1 MPGYVDLSGI
11 CPLIS
16 MGIGVA
22 QRVDLSSLSLVLS
35 FLANNGSSTFTMA
48 LVSDNAAYPGMRMQL
63 TFKSKPKARRISTT
77 ATGVVPGGRP
87 VTHAREKSAG
97 RDTLIT

>member
-1 MPGYVDLSGI
+1 
-11 CPLIS
+11 

-22 QRVDLSSLSLVLS
+22 VRVDFRSLSIVFS

-48 LVSDNAAYPGMRMQL
+48 LVSDNAACSGMRMQL
-63 TFKSKPKARRISTT
+63 TFKSKPKARRISSV
-77 ATGVVPGGRP
+77 AVGVIPGGRP
-87 VTHAREKSAG
+87 VMHAREKSAG